1 MVQDQAIA
9 GASPWTNPELLAD
22 LLDYLREQGFKI
34 TTDDY
39 AVAQDLVVAL
49 IARGE
54 DVADLSRLKTRLA
67 PLLCSNPR
75 EQDNFPGYF
84 DRWHAQAIGKAS
96 QPMPVP
102 DVETELE
109 KTGNR
114 WENWKWI
121 VSAVAAVLAMA
132 LIFLFAT
139 WGHVN
144 PIHPPHKNDDGTA
157 ETKAEAAVH
166 TAELA
171 AKRPLIT
178 GVGVLYLFLAVLLA
192 VSGMR
197 VWWHFNA
204 RLFLRRR
211 SVSAEPNLISIV
223 LDLKSQEWLDIAFL
237 RQTARELRRRYPVIS
252 SDLAMAATVE
262 QTIRHQ
268 GQFTAVYASRLVSPE
283 YLILIDRKSFRD
295 HNARYLDELI
305 TYLQSDHVQLTRYYF
320 DQKPRIL
327 YSAALH
333 EMPVGLR
340 DLHALYRDARVLIF
354 ADCAAFFNEI
364 SGEVESWTESL
375 WRWPDLAVL
384 TPVPK
389 DAWGYYEHSLASY
402 ASVLPAN
409 ASSVLTFARYINH
422 VRMPA
427 GSAEPDSAPFPYVL
441 ASRSNRWLERDAPSA
456 ESVEDLFLSVRRFL
470 GDEGFLWLSACAA
483 YPEIHFNLTLYLG
496 SNLHDSDGRPLFTN
510 ERAAALFRLPWMQRA
525 YMPDWVRLHL
535 LKQISEEQR
544 QQVQELFNRL
554 WLSVATDSSKA
565 INLEIARQHPRT
577 LAAMAHSAFEKFR
590 RKAASDSPLRDY
602 VFANMM
608 LGKSLDPLAV
618 RLPKFWHAVLQNAGG
633 NISEGKQVPA
643 VDKWLNRVVMGGTL
657 FAALGAVIGYG
668 FSGNAGFI
676 GGAVLLQILFWLVA
690 LVGGLVRLNRRL
702 LLFVLAI
709 LNGVLLD
716 IYLGVGLS
724 GYSRYLQ
731 KSTAL
736 IPFVL
741 ELPHILVPLGILLL
755 ASPRPIL
762 RQPVPWNQKSVRRI
776 FWASSFATPA
786 LIVAALLAYVL
797 AFDTSLDTVFAM
809 LGVGVFLFINHVIG
823 IVESWFAVKIGS
835 RLMYAHG
842 LWTSVGWFGMI
853 VVYYLLFG
861 VAEAIGA
868 SWLGGI
874 LGFAAWLAALILIP
888 RLVRKS
894 LSKDPE
900 VPAESPVQKAAAA

>member
-22 LLDYLREQGFKI
+22 LLDYLREHGFKV

-39 AVAQDLVVAL
+39 AVAQDLVMAL

-54 DVADLSRLKTRLA
+54 DVADLSGLKMRLA

-84 DRWHAQAIGKAS
+84 DRWHALAIGKGS
-96 QPMPVP
+96 QPVPVP
-102 DVETELE
+102 DIETELE

-114 WENWKWI
+114 WESWKWI
-121 VSAVAAVLAMA
+121 VSVVAAVLAMG
-132 LIFLFAT
+132 LVFLFAT
-139 WGHVN
+139 WGRVQ
-144 PIHPPHKNDDGTA
+144 PIHQPHKNDNGTE
-157 ETKAEAAVH
+157 ETKTEVAVH

-171 AKRPLIT
+171 AKRPLVT
-178 GVGVLYLFLAVLLA
+178 GVGALYLFLAVLLA
-192 VSGMR
+192 VIGMR
-197 VWWHFNA
+197 MWWHFNA

-305 TYLQSDHVQLTRYYF
+305 AYLQSDHVQLTRYYF

-327 YSAALH
+327 YSSAMH
-333 EMPVGLR
+333 EMPVALR
-340 DLHALYRDARVLIF
+340 DLHALYPDARVLIF

-389 DAWGYYEHSLASY
+389 DAWGYYERSLASY

-409 ASSVLTFARYINH
+409 ASSVLDFARYVNH
-422 VRMPA
+422 VRMTAGNA
-427 GSAEPDSAPFPYVL
+427 GSDSAPFPYAL
-441 ASRSNRWLERDAPSA
+441 ASRPNRWLERDAPSA

-470 GDEGFLWLSACAA
+470 GEEGFLWLSACAA

-496 SNLHDSDGRPLFTN
+496 SNLHDSDGRQLFTN

-535 LKQISEEQR
+535 LKQLPEEQR
-544 QQVQELFNRL
+544 RQVQELFNRL

-590 RKAASDSPLRDY
+590 KKAASDSPLRDY
-602 VFANMM
+602 VFASMM
-608 LGKSLDPLAV
+608 LGKSFDPLAV
-618 RLPKFWHAVLQNAGG
+618 RLPKFWHSVLQNAGD
-633 NISEGKQVPA
+633 NLSQGKQVPA
-643 VDKWLNRVVMGGTL
+643 VDKWLNRIVMGGTL
-657 FAALGAVIGYG
+657 LAALGGVIGYR
-668 FSGNAGFI
+668 FSENASFV
-676 GGAVLLQILFWLVA
+676 GGAAVLQVLLLIVA

-709 LNGVLLD
+709 LNGGLLD
-716 IYLGVGLS
+716 IFIGIGFNKRS
-724 GYSRYLQ
+724 D
-731 KSTAL
+731 AL
-736 IPFVL
+736 FFFGL

-755 ASPRPIL
+755 VSPLPIL
-762 RQPVPWNQKSVRRI
+762 RQPVPWNQKTVRRI
-776 FWASSFATPA
+776 FWAGSLATPV
-786 LIVAALLAYVL
+786 LIVAVFVIYFLTLKTPLGEVFALL
-797 AFDTSLDTVFAM
+797 SI
-809 LGVGVFLFINHVIG
+809 GVFLFIHYLVG
-823 IVESWFAVKIGS
+823 IVESWFALKIGS
-835 RLMYAHG
+835 RSMYEQG
-842 LWTSVGWFGMI
+842 LWTSVGWLGMI
-853 VVYYLLFG
+853 VFCYFLFAVG
-861 VAEAIGA
+861 EQAMGSA
-868 SWLGGI
+868 WP
-874 LGFAAWLAALILIP
+874 GFALAAAVWLAALILIP

-894 LSKDPE
+894 LAKEPE
-900 VPAESPVQKAAAA
+900 VPAAPPVEMKKAIAA

>member
-9 GASPWTNPELLAD
+9 VASPWTNPELLAD
-22 LLDYLREQGFKI
+22 LLDYLREQGFKV

-54 DVADLSRLKTRLA
+54 DVADLSRLRARLA

-84 DRWHAQAIGKAS
+84 DRWHAQAIGKGS
-96 QPMPVP
+96 QPTPVP
-102 DVETELE
+102 DIETELE

-121 VSAVAAVLAMA
+121 VGAVAAVLAMA
-132 LIFLFAT
+132 VVFLFAT
-139 WGHVN
+139 WGHVQ
-144 PIHPPHKNDDGTA
+144 PIHQPHSKDNGTA
-157 ETKAEAAVH
+157 ETKAEAAAH

-171 AKRPLIT
+171 VKRPLFT
-178 GVGVLYLFLAVLLA
+178 GVGLLYLLLAVLLA
-192 VSGMR
+192 GIGMR
-197 VWWHFNA
+197 MWWYFSA

-223 LDLKSQEWLDIAFL
+223 LDLKSQEWLDTTFL

-295 HNARYLDELI
+295 HNARYFDELI
-305 TYLQSDHVQLTRYYF
+305 AYLQSDHVQLTRYYF

-333 EMPVGLR
+333 ETPVALR
-340 DLHALYRDARVLIF
+340 DLYALYRDARVLIF
-354 ADCAAFFNEI
+354 AECAAFFNEI

-389 DAWGYYEHSLASY
+389 DAWGYYERSLASY

-409 ASSVLTFARYINH
+409 ASSVLTFARYVNR
-422 VRMPA
+422 VRLPA
-427 GSAEPDSAPFPYVL
+427 GNAEPDSAPFPYAL
-441 ASRSNRWLERDAPSA
+441 ASRSHRWLERDAPSA

-470 GDEGFLWLSACAA
+470 GEEGFLWFSACAA
-483 YPEIHFNLTLYLG
+483 YPEIHFNLTIYLG
-496 SNLHDSDGRPLFTN
+496 SNLHDSGGQPLFTN

-525 YMPDWVRLHL
+525 YMPAWVRLHL
-535 LKQISEEQR
+535 LKQMSEEQR

-590 RKAASDSPLRDY
+590 KKAASDSPLRDY
-602 VFANMM
+602 VFASMM

-618 RLPKFWHAVLQNAGG
+618 RLPKFWHSVLQNAGD
-633 NISEGKQVPA
+633 NLSQGKQIPA
-643 VDKWLNRVVMGGTL
+643 IDKWLSRVVMGGTL
-657 FAALGAVIGYG
+657 CAVLGGVIGYK
-668 FSGNAGFI
+668 FSGNAGFV
-676 GGAVLLQILFWLVA
+676 GGAILLQVLFWLVA

-709 LNGVLLD
+709 LNAGLLD
-716 IYLGVGLS
+716 IFLGIVL
-724 GYSRYLQ
+724 YSSLQ
-731 KSTAL
+731 KSGAL
-736 IPFVL
+736 ILFAL
-741 ELPHILVPLGILLL
+741 ELPHILVALGILLL
-755 ASPRPIL
+755 VSPRPIL
-762 RQPVPWNQKSVRRI
+762 RQPVPWEQRPVRRI
-776 FWASSFATPA
+776 FWAGSLATPV
-786 LIVAALLAYVL
+786 LIVAAVIAYLLAIETSFNSDL
-797 AFDTSLDTVFAM
+797 AI
-809 LGVGVFLFINHVIG
+809 VGIVALLFINYLAG
-823 IVESWFAVKIGS
+823 MVESCFALKAGS
-835 RLMYAHG
+835 RSMYEHG
-842 LWTSVGWFGMI
+842 LWTSVGWLGMI
-853 VVYYLLFG
+853 VVCWLSAALLS
-861 VAEAIGA
+861 VAGLALAAAI
-868 SWLGGI
+868 
-874 LGFAAWLAALILIP
+874 WLAALILIP
-888 RLVRKS
+888 MRVRKS
-894 LSKDPE
+894 LAKGPD
-900 VPAESPVQKAAAA
+900 VPVAPPVPMEAAMQA

>member
-1 MVQDQAIA
+1 MVQVQAIA

-22 LLDYLREQGFKI
+22 LLDYLREHGFKV

-39 AVAQDLVVAL
+39 AVAQDLVLAL
-49 IARGE
+49 ITRGE
-54 DVADLSRLKTRLA
+54 DVTDLSRLKMRLA

-75 EQDNFPGYF
+75 EQDTFSGYF
-84 DRWHAQAIGKAS
+84 DRWHAQAIGKGS

-102 DVETELE
+102 DIETELE

-121 VSAVAAVLAMA
+121 VSAIAAVLAMG

-139 WGHVN
+139 WGRVQ
-144 PIHPPHKNDDGTA
+144 PIHQPHKNDNGTE
-157 ETKAEAAVH
+157 ETKTEAAVH

-171 AKRPLIT
+171 AKRPLVT

-192 VSGMR
+192 VIGMR
-197 VWWHFNA
+197 IWWHFSA

-262 QTIRHQ
+262 QTILHQ

-283 YLILIDRKSFRD
+283 YLVLIDRKSFRD

-305 TYLQSDHVQLTRYYF
+305 AYLQSDHVQLTRYYF
-320 DQKPRIL
+320 DQKPRML

-333 EMPVGLR
+333 EMPVALR

-375 WRWPDLAVL
+375 WCWPDLAVL

-389 DAWGYYEHSLASY
+389 DAWGYYERSLASY

-427 GSAEPDSAPFPYVL
+427 GSADPDSTPFPYAL

-470 GDEGFLWLSACAA
+470 GEEGFLWLSACAA

-496 SNLHDSDGRPLFTN
+496 SNLHDADGHPLFTN

-544 QQVQELFNRL
+544 RQVQELFNRL

-590 RKAASDSPLRDY
+590 KKAASDSPLRDY
-602 VFANMM
+602 VFASMM
-608 LGKSLDPLAV
+608 LGKSFDPLAV
-618 RLPKFWHAVLQNAGG
+618 RLPKFWRSVLQNAGD
-633 NISEGKQVPA
+633 NLSEGKQNPA
-643 VDKWLNRVVMGGTL
+643 IDKWLGRVAMGGTF
-657 FAALGAVIGYG
+657 FAALGGVIGYG
-668 FSGNAGFI
+668 FSESASFV
-676 GGAVLLQILFWLVA
+676 GGAVLLQVLFWLLA

-709 LNGVLLD
+709 LNAGLLD
-716 IYLGVGLS
+716 IFLGIALYGP
-724 GYSRYLQ
+724 Q
-731 KSTAL
+731 KSDAL
-736 IPFVL
+736 FFFAL
-741 ELPHILVPLGILLL
+741 ELPHILVPLGILLFV
-755 ASPRPIL
+755 SPHQIL
-762 RQPVPWNQKSVRRI
+762 RQPTPWNQRSVRRI
-776 FWASSFATPA
+776 FWAGSLATPV
-786 LIVAALLAYVL
+786 LIVAAFIIYFLTLK
-797 AFDTSLDTVFAM
+797 TSLGEVFA
-809 LGVGVFLFINHVIG
+809 LLSIGVFLFIHYLVG
-823 IVESWFAVKIGS
+823 FVESWFALKIGS
-835 RLMYAHG
+835 RPMYGQG
-842 LWTSVGWFGMI
+842 LWTSIGWLPTIIGYYFLFAVAGM
-853 VVYYLLFG
+853 
-861 VAEAIGA
+861 AGA
-868 SWLGGI
+868 SWLGLV
-874 LGFAAWLAALILIP
+874 LGTVIWLAVLVLIP

-894 LSKDPE
+894 LSKGPD
-900 VPAESPVQKAAAA
+900 VPAVPPVQMKKAAAA